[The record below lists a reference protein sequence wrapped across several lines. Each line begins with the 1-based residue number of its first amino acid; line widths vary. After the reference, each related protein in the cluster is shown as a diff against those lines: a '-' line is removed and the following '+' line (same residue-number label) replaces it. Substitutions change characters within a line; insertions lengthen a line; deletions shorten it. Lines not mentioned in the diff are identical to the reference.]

1 MVSILQIRSTDDS
14 VPAMDFI
21 PGKIIADKYETV
33 PEFQVWQGS
42 EEEEACRQQRKRARQ
57 TRTSRKAASTEA
69 KPKSAK
75 QALPL
80 PFSDV
85 YGEDEIQEYV
95 EALDE
100 ENQPQDERE
109 PDEDSHEDLSE
120 DDVPDM
126 AAERKHFAKK
136 LWPSKA
142 NKAKE
147 KSKPAKSSAEPSS
160 SSVLVGADAPIP
172 ADPAHEKAA
181 GAPKVKSGTEI
192 KFELLELGRLVYYPK
207 SQTFSAFCTKHEDC
221 RRSRTAK
228 SGNAGQGRPL
238 GALVAWLMLS
248 EKFNDHF
255 EHVRLCV
262 PSYKERKEARELL
275 KAKDGYESFS
285 SYERPLRPGEEEE
298 PDSIR

>member
-85 YGEDEIQEYV
+85 YGEDEIQEYL

-126 AAERKHFAKK
+126 AAERKQFCQEA
-136 LWPSKA
+136 LAQQSQQ
-142 NKAKE
+142 
-147 KSKPAKSSAEPSS
+147 SQR
-160 SSVLVGADAPIP
+160 
-172 ADPAHEKAA
+172 
-181 GAPKVKSGTEI
+181 EI
-192 KFELLELGRLVYYPK
+192 KARKVF
-207 SQTFSAFCTKHEDC
+207 
-221 RRSRTAK
+221 SRTK
-228 SGNAGQGRPL
+228 QLKCAGGGRCTY
-238 GALVAWLMLS
+238 S
-248 EKFNDHF
+248 
-255 EHVRLCV
+255 C
-262 PSYKERKEARELL
+262 
-275 KAKDGYESFS
+275 
-285 SYERPLRPGEEEE
+285 
-298 PDSIR
+298 